1 MPANAGQ
8 GPGAGG
14 AAARPG
20 VANFF
25 SPETA
30 MHPQELIKEGRL
42 ADALVSLQNLVRTDP
57 ANAKYRVFLFQLLS
71 VMGQWGRALTQL
83 SVVGELDADA
93 LPMVQTYREAIQC
106 EALRTDIFA
115 GKRAPLIFG
124 EPEDWLGLLVE
135 ALRLDAIGQHG
146 AGELRARALEQAPA
160 SSGSIDGEAF
170 AWLADADA
178 RLGPVLEA
186 VVNGR
191 YFWIPFSR
199 IARIDVDAP
208 SDLRDTVW
216 TAATFTWANGGQTVG
231 LIPTRYE
238 GSIDSGLDA
247 VKLARRTEW
256 EEGRGL
262 GQRMFA
268 SDSADYALMDVRT
281 IAFEPMESHG

>member
-1 MPANAGQ
+1 
-8 GPGAGG
+8 
-14 AAARPG
+14 
-20 VANFF
+20 
-25 SPETA
+25 

-42 ADALVSLQNLVRTDP
+42 ADALAALQNLIRTDP
-57 ANAKYRVFLFQLLS
+57 SNVKYRVFLFQLLS

-83 SVVGELDADA
+83 NVAGEMDADT

-106 EALRTDIFA
+106 EALRADIFA

-124 EPEDWLGLLVE
+124 EPQDWVGLLVE
-135 ALRLDAIGQHG
+135 ALRLDATEPAR
-146 AGELRARALEQAPA
+146 AGDLRAAAFEQAPA
-160 SSGSIDGEAF
+160 SGGSIDGEAF
-170 AWLADADA
+170 AWLADADQ

-199 IARIDVDAP
+199 IARIEIDPP

-216 TAATFTWANGGQTVG
+216 TAASFTWSNEAQTVG

-238 GSIDSGLDA
+238 GSTGSGIDA
-247 VKLARRTEW
+247 IKLARRTEW
-256 EEGRGL
+256 ADGRGL

-268 SDSADYALMDVRT
+268 SEAADYALMDVRVIEFDAPEET
-281 IAFEPMESHG
+281 AAHG